1 MFFSPSA
8 TSDILSDK
16 KKFPY
21 FMRMSSPDRYQ
32 VKAMSHLFKHFDW
45 TYVAAVYSK
54 GSYGEGG
61 VEQLRAAAAKL
72 SICIGAALGIAQNLT
87 PNAVNRIIAKLIDT
101 RARVVVLFTD
111 QEETRLILKVILNK
125 DLVGRFVFVG
135 SDGVGINLDDLDEVE
150 EAALGAL
157 TLKSYSVE
165 VPSFFKYFESLTPC
179 NASYNPWFN
188 EMWSELFH
196 TSHLQLS
203 NSSVKT
209 QSCLENETRIGD
221 AGDYSRE
228 STVSLTMD
236 TVYVFARAI
245 DRLLRDHCPGTP
257 PGDALRSCI
266 RGPILLQYLRNT
278 TMTGENGEIRFDE
291 NGDIRG
297 RYEVMNFQRLPN
309 GKYDAVRVGVWDT
322 VTERLDIN
330 DSLIVWNL
338 DRIGEAGSV
347 AGIPVSKCGEQCE
360 VGEVYSYFKDT
371 CCWECRRCAPNERT
385 VLNATKCSPCP
396 TFTWPSEENFTT
408 CYPIDPTFVE
418 WNDPFVLLFVS
429 MSSAGLAYC
438 VFVGVVYVRH
448 NTDRLIKS
456 TSRELSYLMWIGVVL
471 QYLLMF
477 CVASKPSSFVCRMCY
492 AGFNISFAVVY
503 SPLLTRTNRIYRL
516 FQGGIR
522 GKALPSLTSPL
533 SQVVIAL
540 TIVSIQVSCFALS
553 ASSFVRSFLGKQSE

>member
-1 MFFSPSA
+1 
-8 TSDILSDK
+8 
-16 KKFPY
+16 
-21 FMRMSSPDRYQ
+21 MRMSSPDRYQ
-32 VKAMSHLFKHFDW
+32 VRAMSHLFKHFDW

-61 VEQLRAAAAKL
+61 VEQLRSAAAKL
-72 SICIGAALGIAQNLT
+72 SICIGAALGIAQNPT
-87 PNAVNRIIAKLIDT
+87 PMAVNRIISKLVDT

-125 DLVGRFVFVG
+125 DLVGRFVLVG

-179 NASYNPWFN
+179 NASSYNPWFN
-188 EMWSELFH
+188 EMWAELFH
-196 TSHLQLS
+196 ISQLHLP
-203 NSSVKT
+203 NSSMKT
-209 QSCLENETRIGD
+209 QSSPCPAIEMSIRD

-236 TVYVFARAI
+236 SVNVFARAI
-245 DRLLRDHCPGTP
+245 DRLLRDHCPGRLSRE
-257 PGDALRSCI
+257 AIRSCI
-266 RGPILLQYLRNT
+266 RGPLLLQYLRNT
-278 TMTGENGEIRFDE
+278 TFSGDNGDIRFDE

-309 GKYDAVRVGVWDT
+309 GKYNAVRVGVWDT
-322 VTERLDIN
+322 VTERLNIN

-338 DRIGEAGSV
+338 DPIGVAGSV
-347 AGIPVSKCGEQCE
+347 AGMPVSKCGEQCE
-360 VGEVYSYFKDT
+360 MGEVYSYFKDT

-385 VLNATKCSPCP
+385 ILNATKCSPCP

-408 CYPIDPTFVE
+408 CNSITPTFVE
-418 WNDPFVLLFVS
+418 WKDPVLLLFIS
-429 MSSAGLAYC
+429 LSGAGLAYC

-456 TSRELSYLMWIGVVL
+456 TSRELSYLMWIGVVF

-477 CVASKPSSFVCRMCY
+477 CVASKPSSIVCKMSY

-540 TIVSIQVSCFALS
+540 VIVSIQVCRFNWLFI
-553 ASSFVRSFLGKQSE
+553 SFVRSFSGGVVESP